1 MNSQPSQRYAPW
13 LWLLLGLFVL
23 RVVSQ
28 PLALL
33 VDTPLRPRF
42 ESWHGPVSAS
52 SIEAWRIDSA
62 ANHGIVIVC

>member
-33 VDTPLRPRF
+33 VDTPCARDSSRGTARSRHRRSKRGGSIQPLIT
-42 ESWHGPVSAS
+42 ES
-52 SIEAWRIDSA
+52 
-62 ANHGIVIVC
+62 

>member
-23 RVVSQ
+23 RGVAQ

-33 VDTPLRPRF
+33 VDTPLR
-42 ESWHGPVSAS
+42 
-52 SIEAWRIDSA
+52 RI
-62 ANHGIVIVC
+62 VPTL